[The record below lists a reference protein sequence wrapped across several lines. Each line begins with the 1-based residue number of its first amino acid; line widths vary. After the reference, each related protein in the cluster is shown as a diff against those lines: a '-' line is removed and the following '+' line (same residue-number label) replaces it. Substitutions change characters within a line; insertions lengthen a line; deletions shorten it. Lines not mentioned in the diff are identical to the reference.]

1 MRQKRQKQ
9 PKSARPR
16 IYFLDELR
24 GFAILCMVVHHAFL
38 DVGDVL
44 QLSWGYRVFDAL
56 CTVQPIF
63 WGLFILISGIC
74 SRLSRNPI
82 RRGAVVLG
90 CGLVITGVT
99 VWVLPLM
106 GITGAKIYFGILSCL
121 GCCMILTGLLLPVMK
136 KISPRLG
143 MLVCGLLFFLTY
155 GVSEPKHTMVF
166 GLVHLPATL
175 FRTNWLMPLGF
186 FNSSFRSADYFA
198 LIPWFFLF
206 LLGAFAWTYVR
217 DGRLPA
223 PFYRRHSRVLCW
235 LGRNSLWVYMGHQ
248 VVLYAVFFLIAIL
261 MYT

>member
-1 MRQKRQKQ
+1 MRQKHQKQ

-16 IYFLDELR
+16 IYLLDELR

-44 QLSWGYRVFDAL
+44 QLPWGYRVFDAL

-74 SRLSRNPI
+74 SRLSRNPV

-106 GITGAKIYFGILSCL
+106 GMTGAKIYFGILSCL
-121 GCCMILTGLLLPVMK
+121 GCCMILTGLLLPVIK

-155 GVSEPKHTMVF
+155 GISEPEHTMVF
-166 GLVHLPATL
+166 G
-175 FRTNWLMPLGF
+175 
-186 FNSSFRSADYFA
+186 
-198 LIPWFFLF
+198 
-206 LLGAFAWTYVR
+206 
-217 DGRLPA
+217 
-223 PFYRRHSRVLCW
+223 
-235 LGRNSLWVYMGHQ
+235 
-248 VVLYAVFFLIAIL
+248 
-261 MYT
+261 